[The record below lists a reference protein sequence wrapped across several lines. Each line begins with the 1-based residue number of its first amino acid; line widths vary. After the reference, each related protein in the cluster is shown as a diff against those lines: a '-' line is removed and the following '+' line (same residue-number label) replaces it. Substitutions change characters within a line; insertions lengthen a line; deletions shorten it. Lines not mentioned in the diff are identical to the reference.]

1 MRKAKKGINYS
12 RLILKYVGLT
22 VAWTVGIY
30 WVIYLVWNVWA
41 WFFDHINE
49 INWWYV
55 VLFVVF
61 VICFLGNMSDMADE
75 ILYLKGD
82 REEE

>member
-1 MRKAKKGINYS
+1 MRKAKKEINYS
-12 RLILKYVGLT
+12 RIILKYIGLT

-30 WVIYLVWNVWA
+30 WVIYLVWNAWVWLP
-41 WFFDHINE
+41 DHINE

-61 VICFLGNMSDMADE
+61 VICCIGNIIDMSDE
-75 ILYLKGD
+75 IDYLKGD
-82 REEE
+82 ED